1 MDTAEDNI
9 STLKKLAKK
18 EHNAKLRQRYDV
30 VRLFLQGRHKRE
42 VAAIMNLSLPT
53 IYSILECYSNK
64 GLAGLVPGHSTG
76 RNKKLTEEQ
85 EGILYKTISEKTPS
99 EVGFAP
105 FCNWTA
111 PLACQFVKKEFHTD
125 FSERGMRNV
134 FYRLALSYT
143 RPTYVLANA
152 DPEKQENFREEVE
165 ALKKTHL

>member
-64 GLAGLVPGHSTG
+64 GLAGLVPGAF
-76 RNKKLTEEQ
+76 
-85 EGILYKTISEKTPS
+85 YWEK
-99 EVGFAP
+99 
-105 FCNWTA
+105 
-111 PLACQFVKKEFHTD
+111 
-125 FSERGMRNV
+125 
-134 FYRLALSYT
+134 
-143 RPTYVLANA
+143 
-152 DPEKQENFREEVE
+152 
-165 ALKKTHL
+165 